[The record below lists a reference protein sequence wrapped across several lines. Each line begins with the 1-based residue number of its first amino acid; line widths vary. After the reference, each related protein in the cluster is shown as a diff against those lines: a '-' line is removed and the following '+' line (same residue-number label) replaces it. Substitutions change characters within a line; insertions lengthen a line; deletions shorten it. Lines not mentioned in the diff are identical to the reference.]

1 MMVKR
6 ILELNYSKVCVFLL
20 NWIVLLFIFLTF
32 CYSILKFNNFKS
44 ILASIFLKNQET
56 SLSSK
61 IQ

>member
-32 CYSILKFNNFKS
+32 CYSILKFNDFKS